1 MYSNTPIRAGS
12 MEIDNLNHMGPEY
25 VIANLMLHSLSPH
38 GRRLVEEFYTG
49 DPFNVDIKLDKES
62 SNRSAEI
69 VNTYLKTMGLRL
81 VFKKILKKKIR
92 PIKTKA
98 LVFKDKKKTPAIF
111 FNYDKDFDFVKDA
124 LEREKRPKIKAIKF
138 EAIEFLDDEH
148 LK

>member
-81 VFKKILKKKIR
+81 IFKKVLKKR
-92 PIKTKA
+92 EVPFA
-98 LVFKDKKKTPAIF
+98 LDVFTFNDEDVQDVFYINNDK
-111 FNYDKDFDFVKDA
+111 NFDLQKY
-124 LEREKRPKIKAIKF
+124 LH
-138 EAIEFLDDEH
+138 FLP
-148 LK
+148 

>member
-81 VFKKILKKKIR
+81 VFKKILKKKEEAFLFD
-92 PIKTKA
+92 A
-98 LVFKDKKKTPAIF
+98 LTFDPGVIEDAISF
-111 FNYDKDFDFVKDA
+111 IHDENFDFVKHA
-124 LEREKRPKIKAIKF
+124 EEKQRVKDETAFWID
-138 EAIEFLDDEH
+138 AIEFSDDNV
-148 LK
+148 